1 MSKASIDTSL
11 TEALIYEAPTMEI
24 ATKIRSELINN
35 FSNCWFFL
43 YTNNN
48 KLFAT
53 NEWGGRLQPDVL
65 QALQNHAMEIA
76 ATLLE
81 VKMEVS

>member
-11 TEALIYEAPTMEI
+11 TEALIYEASTMEMAI
-24 ATKIRSELINN
+24 KIRSDLISS

-65 QALQNHAMEIA
+65 QAIQNRAIEVA
-76 ATLLE
+76 TTLLE
-81 VKMEVS
+81 VEVS

>member
-11 TEALIYEAPTMEI
+11 TEALIYEAPTMEVAI
-24 ATKIRSELINN
+24 KIRSDLINN

-53 NEWGGRLQPDVL
+53 NEWGGKLQSEVV
-65 QALQNHAMEIA
+65 QALQARAAEIV
-76 ATLLE
+76 TSLSE
-81 VKMEVS
+81 VKVDVS